1 MRSIIRFIIKNHFTI
16 LFVLIELI
24 SLLFVINYN
33 SYQRSVFMSSS
44 NNVTGGLYE
53 SYSNSTEY
61 LMLKQIN
68 NELAQ
73 ENAYLRSRLPESFK
87 ASRDY
92 FNLVFDSLSQQ
103 EYIYRAAKVIN
114 NSTNKRFN
122 YLTLNKGRNHGLE
135 AEMGVISSKG
145 VVGIVKNISD
155 NYSTVISIL
164 NTRLKISAK
173 LKSSGYFGALEWN
186 GGNYQFAHLRE
197 IPRHAIVNVGDLIVT
212 SGYSSIF
219 PSDIL
224 IGHVEEVTLDQG
236 ESFYDIKVKL
246 SVDFKNLSYVEV
258 IGHPLKEE
266 QLELEQETEND

>member
-1 MRSIIRFIIKNHFTI
+1 MKSIIRFIIKNHFTI
-16 LFVLIELI
+16 IFVIIELI
-24 SLLFVINYN
+24 SLLLVINYN

-44 NNVTGGLYE
+44 NHMTGNLYE

-61 LMLKQIN
+61 FMLKEVN

-103 EYIYRAAKVIN
+103 EYVYRSAKVIN

-122 YLTLNKGRNHGLE
+122 YLTLDKGRNHGLE
-135 AEMGVISSKG
+135 PEMGVISSRG
-145 VVGIVKNISD
+145 VVGIVKNISN
-155 NYSTVISIL
+155 NYSTIISLL

-173 LKSSGYFGALEWN
+173 LKASGYFGALEWD
-186 GGNYQFAHLRE
+186 GGNYQFAYLNE
-197 IPRHAIVNVGDLIVT
+197 IPRHAKVNVGDLVVT

-219 PSDIL
+219 PEDIL
-224 IGHVEEVTLDQG
+224 IGHVDEVRLNEG
-236 ESFYDIKVKL
+236 ESFFVIKVKL

-258 IGHPLKEE
+258 IGHPLKNE
-266 QLELEQETEND
+266 QLQLEDETEND